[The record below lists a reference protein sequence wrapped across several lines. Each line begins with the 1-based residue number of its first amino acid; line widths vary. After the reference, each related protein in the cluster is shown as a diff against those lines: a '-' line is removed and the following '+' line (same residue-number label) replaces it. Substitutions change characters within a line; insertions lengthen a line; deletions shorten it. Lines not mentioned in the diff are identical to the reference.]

1 MVQILSGNVL
11 LKPAQKRR
19 ILSHLKRTTKLGEHV
34 GDFNLTVSLAR
45 SGKHVEARAKVADKK
60 GAFEVHSRDAHWETA
75 VDGVIKQV
83 HSKVHAQRI
92 GLA

>member
-11 LKPAQKRR
+11 LKPAQKKR
-19 ILSHLKRTTKLGEHV
+19 ILAHLRRSTKLGAQV
-34 GDFNLTVSLAR
+34 GDFKLTVSLAR
-45 SGKHVEARAKVADKK
+45 TGRHVEAKAKVADRK

-75 VDGVIKQV
+75 VEGVIRQV
-83 HSKVHAQRI
+83 HTMVHAQRI